1 MGFAS
6 TLIIILGVVWLSA
19 WMQYQLEKQW
29 GEISTVTT
37 KRHQLVLNCAQH
49 LGFANLYLSNVKHGA
64 VSDGERFKLEIALI
78 HEAVTQYRAIGSSS
92 DEMRQLLDRIEGYL
106 RAYLGDLETLKD
118 ALAHGAST
126 SEMSFL
132 IDAENDKLL
141 ALAVNKLTDL
151 SRTNTEIAAANYDR
165 QISQQRATLIAS
177 ALLAIFAVCGTAV
190 LTLRTILRHDNERE
204 RAKTEL
210 ERLVT
215 EFSNSRNLLQAII
228 DSAPVRVFWKDRES
242 RYLGCNPLFARDA
255 GKQLPAEMIGKDDYA
270 MNWAEL
276 ADKYRADDRQVM
288 DSGQSTLNFEEPQTT
303 PSGQTIWVRTSKVP
317 LRDTEGKVIGV
328 LGLYDDITDSKQTA
342 SELEKYRSHLEELVQ
357 SRTDE
362 LLVAKEAAESANVAK
377 SAFLANMSH
386 EIRTPLNAITGM
398 THLLRRSIEAEHA
411 DKLDKIENAG
421 KHLLDIINDIL
432 DLSKIEAGK
441 FELSEEQFYPEEIIE
456 NVTSMVSVRVKEK
469 GLTLDVQSAPF
480 YGNLIGDRTRLQ
492 QAVLNYMT
500 NAVKFTER
508 GRITLTVGVM
518 EDNPESILLRFEV
531 SDTGMGIAPEALP
544 RLFSAFEQ
552 ADNSI
557 TRKYGGT
564 GLGLAIT
571 RKIAQ
576 LMGGDAGVESTLGMG
591 STFWLTARVKKGKI
605 AGGLRSAHPTN
616 NPMEA
621 LKQQCAGTRILL
633 VEDEPINREIAQELL
648 ADAGLIVDL
657 AENGAQALSLVT
669 DNDYAAILM
678 DMQMPV
684 MDGLKATESIRAL
697 PSRQRIPIIAMTAN
711 AFGEDKA
718 RCLEAGMNDF
728 VTKPVVPEMLYQTL
742 LKWISENPAA

>member
-6 TLIIILGVVWLSA
+6 TLIVILGVVWLSA

-78 HEAVTQYRAIGSSS
+78 QEAVTQYRAIGSSS

-118 ALAHGAST
+118 ALAQGAST

-141 ALAVNKLTDL
+141 ALAINKLTDL

-210 ERLVT
+210 ERLVA

-398 THLLRRSIEAEHA
+398 THLLRRSIAAEHA

-531 SDTGMGIAPEALP
+531 SDTGMGIAPEAIP

-591 STFWLTARVKKGKI
+591 STFWLTARFKKGKI
-605 AGGLRSAHPTN
+605 AGGLRSAHPTK

-657 AENGAQALSLVT
+657 AENGAQALSLAT